1 MTLDILI
8 GGVLFGTPL
17 LIAALGELIAERSGV
32 LNLGVE
38 GMMLTGAL
46 GGIVVALTTGQTWV
60 GFLAGGL
67 LGGLIALAHVY
78 WTHRRGADHVTTG
91 LMWTLGGVGLTTY
104 LGSSWQ
110 GVAHTGF
117 ARSVDH
123 PIVMGAV
130 VLAIGLWWFLTRTR
144 SGRVLRAVGDAPETS
159 HALGLS
165 VMRVRWLAVWIG
177 GLCAGFAGALLVLW
191 DTASWQPNLT
201 LGRGWIALALVP
213 FAAWNPLR
221 LVIGAYLFGGVFA
234 MLPRLQL
241 LSPNLPFQLMEA
253 LPYVVLI
260 AGMVVLRVR
269 DDAPRSLTRVIK
281 LPSQVR
287 HSRPPSPTAA
297 SEATS
302 AIHARD
308 LAKRYGSVSALDGVS
323 LDVHQGTVH
332 ALLGENGAGKSTLVN
347 VLGGR
352 VVPDAGVV
360 ARAGQ
365 ALSLGSPKASLAAG
379 IGVIYQHGSLVPT
392 LTVRQ
397 SIELGTHHPPDVDAI
412 AREYGLDV
420 PFDAVVE
427 TLSPGQRQRAEV
439 LRALCHGAQVLVMD
453 EPTQLAV
460 SPDDADRLLRIA
472 RKLADAGLAV
482 LFITHKVDEA
492 LRVADEATV
501 LRGGKVT
508 GRFAEVDTDDLR
520 EAMFGSLAAEQ
531 IHRPE
536 CEDAIVEPTLGIR
549 RGEVVGVAGV
559 EGNGQ
564 HRLALEL
571 AQLGPG
577 RRAYIPEDRQS
588 LGLLDGTVAEN
599 LLGHRPLFGRNGYD
613 GRVRELI
620 ERYGIVASPQ
630 DDVRALSGGN
640 VQKVMVA
647 RELSR
652 TGDLIVAENP
662 TRGLDER
669 SRRLVHQELVRR
681 ADDGQAIVLISPE
694 LEELFQ
700 LCHRIVVM
708 LDGEIVH
715 ETDPPFDSERI
726 AQAMT
731 SRSTDGV
738 GRPRLGT
745 T

>member
-1 MTLDILI
+1 MIVDILI

-46 GGIVVALTTGQTWV
+46 GGIVVALGTGQTWV

-67 LGGLIALAHVY
+67 LASLIGLAHVY

-91 LMWTLGGVGLTTY
+91 LMWTLGGIGLTTY

-110 GVAHTGF
+110 GVSHTGF
-117 ARSVDH
+117 VRSVDH
-123 PIVMGAV
+123 PIVIGAV
-130 VLAIGLWWFLTRTR
+130 VLAMGLWWFLRRSR

-165 VMRVRWLAVWIG
+165 VMRTRWLAVWVG
-177 GLCAGFAGALLVLW
+177 GLCAGFAGALLTLW

-221 LVIGAYLFGGVFA
+221 LVVGAYAFGGVFA

-241 LSPNLPFQLMEA
+241 LSLDLPFQLMEA

-260 AGMVVLRVR
+260 AGMVVLRAR
-269 DDAPRSLTRVIK
+269 DDAPRSLTRVIR
-281 LPSQVR
+281 LPSHGR
-287 HSRPPSPTAA
+287 YRNAA
-297 SEATS
+297 STASGPVTEVKAEASAS
-302 AIHARD
+302 AIRVRD
-308 LAKRYGSVSALDGVS
+308 LVKRYGDVTALDGVS
-323 LDVHQGTVH
+323 LDVHRGSVH

-352 VVPDAGVV
+352 VVPDSGIAT
-360 ARAGQ
+360 RAGQ
-365 ALSLGSPKASLAAG
+365 TLPFGSPKASLAAG
-379 IGVIYQHGSLVPT
+379 VGIVYQHGSLVPT
-392 LTVRQ
+392 LSVRQ
-397 SIELGTHHPPDVDAI
+397 SIELGLAGPADVEGV
-412 AREYGLDV
+412 ARQYGLDV
-420 PFDAVVE
+420 PYDSRVE
-427 TLSPGQRQRAEV
+427 TLAPGQRQRAEV

-460 SPDDADRLLRIA
+460 SPDDAERLLRTT
-472 RKLADAGLAV
+472 RELADQGLAV

-492 LRVADEATV
+492 LQVADEATV
-501 LRGGKVT
+501 LRQGKVT
-508 GRFAEVDTDDLR
+508 GHFPEPRPEGLR
-520 EAMFGSLAAEQ
+520 QAMFGSLEAEEV
-531 IHRPE
+531 HRPE
-536 CEDAIVEPTLGIR
+536 VSDEIVEPTLGIR
-549 RGEVVGVAGV
+549 RGEIVGIAGV

-577 RRAYIPEDRQS
+577 RRAYVPEDRQM

-599 LLGHRPLFGRNGYD
+599 LLGHRPIFGRNGYD

-620 ERYGIVASPQ
+620 ERYGIVASAQ
-630 DDVRALSGGN
+630 DDVRSLSGGN

-652 TGDLIVAENP
+652 HGELLVAENP

-669 SRRLVHQELVRR
+669 SLRTIHHELIRR
-681 ADDGQAIVLISPE
+681 AREGQAIVIVSPD
-694 LEELFQ
+694 LEELYQ

-708 LDGEIVH
+708 AGGEMVH
-715 ETDPPFDSERI
+715 EAHPPFDLDEI
-726 AQAMT
+726 ARAMT
-731 SRSTDGV
+731 SQAAV
-738 GRPRLGT
+738 
-745 T
+745 